1 MPLDKAVRI
10 ADRNSLSAN
19 LFLLTDKQEGASTG
33 NARELD
39 HLASVTKTYT
49 AICFLSLEDSKDLR
63 LEDMARKYLPKE
75 MKKLGAE
82 DVTLLDLLTHTT
94 GIHDYYQHLALSK
107 SSTEQ
112 QIANHPGWDFGQA
125 LNLALSGPRK
135 KLKNQTAEY
144 SFTNYLLLDK
154 ILESFGGFESVLK
167 QRVLTP
173 MNLQQTFLLT
183 NQNPEL
189 FEKAS
194 PLSFGR
200 ISYRGF
206 NRMAS
211 LGAEG
216 ALIASQR
223 DVALFM
229 RGAFEDS
236 VTKNTKSRLTQRVSK
251 LRAGIKYGV
260 GVMLLPKFIS
270 GRKESIGHFG
280 ATGSAVYLDT
290 TRLHV
295 AALTTNQFQ
304 QKLLPPKLLR
314 SLFSV

>member
-1 MPLDKAVRI
+1 MPIAKAVKI
-10 ADRNSLSAN
+10 AEKKSVDANFFLSSNVDHRA
-19 LFLLTDKQEGASTG
+19 KTG
-33 NARELD
+33 NAKDLD
-39 HLASVTKTYT
+39 HLASVTKIY
-49 AICFLSLEDSKDLR
+49 ASICFLSLEDSKDLK
-63 LEDMARKYLPKE
+63 LDDLASKYLPTETKE
-75 MKKLGAE
+75 LGAE

-112 QIANHPGWDFGQA
+112 DIANHPGWDFEQA
-125 LNLALSGPRK
+125 LNLALNAPRK
-135 KLKNQTAEY
+135 KLKNNTAEY

-167 QRVLTP
+167 KRVLTP

-183 NQNPEL
+183 NQTPDL

-194 PLSFGR
+194 PLSFGKV
-200 ISYRGF
+200 SYKGF
-206 NRMAS
+206 RRMAS

-216 ALIASQR
+216 ALVASQR

-229 RGAFEDS
+229 QGVFEDA
-236 VTKNTKSRLTQRVSK
+236 VTKDTRSRLTQRVSNF
-251 LRAGIKYGV
+251 RAGIRYGV

-270 GRKESIGHFG
+270 GRKQTIGHFG
-280 ATGSAVYLDT
+280 ATGSAAFVDTDSLD
-290 TRLHV
+290 V

-304 QKLLPPKLLR
+304 QKLLPSKLLR
-314 SLFSV
+314 GLFMS